1 VRVLAIR
8 GYNLASLPELEVVLD
23 QGPLAETGL
32 FAISGPTG
40 AGKTTLLDAMCLAL
54 YDQTPRLLGQRELP
68 VGGAQAHAA
77 DPRSVLRRGTGE
89 GRAEVDFEGQNGRF
103 RAIWAVRRAKKKAEG
118 KLQPQEMALYRLP
131 DLKDLSGGTKTET
144 LRRIEA
150 EVGLSFDEFR
160 RAVLLAQGDFAAFLE
175 ARPDQRAELLEKM
188 TGTALYGE
196 LSRAAF
202 QRAKDEANALE
213 QLLEAQ
219 AAIAPLSAEQRRA
232 KEADRSAAEESQQ
245 TAKTSAETLRAQ
257 VAQNEAQARLSI
269 ERREAEQALAE
280 AEVALSAQTERY
292 AWLKEARRFERLRP
306 KHEAQIEARN
316 RAQNAGAALALAE
329 SQLLLA
335 QEEREQTQNVAA
347 ARARAVAALRAEA
360 ERIAPE
366 LAEARTLDVEL
377 REAELRLREVE
388 EELAEQHHTQ
398 AERTARATRRRE
410 QKNALTQRLA
420 ETQAWLGEHEA
431 SRALAAQWSRWST
444 ELERLVEARAEASAI
459 GVELRQSTAQAEA
472 AQAEEQAI
480 RAELAASQ
488 AAVKEAQGRT
498 AESVAQLEASQRHLS
513 PLDVQTSLERLAKER
528 SSLQA
533 LGTALKEA
541 ARLERQLLDDERQE
555 RSASAEQKQTRGL
568 LEVAK
573 QKKRQTEEKLK
584 EVAQA
589 LEALEATEAL
599 SARRDE
605 LLALGQPCPLCGAT
619 EHPAA
624 AHPTEKNPRLSVLRG
639 QRTRLEG
646 VLAQAT
652 EEQQALE
659 VTLAQAQDQ
668 AKAAGQRRV
677 HNGQALLDRQQIWQ
691 RGHEQLALLWSE
703 LRVPTPKDLV
713 RLRVLLPERP
723 DPKTGPGGV
732 AAADQLLLEIQNE
745 LRAYAAA
752 DEVARA
758 TVEIRRREEDR
769 AEEVQRRVLERLEKH
784 RDRQQE
790 AHQGAAQ
797 LRIQSEV
804 VQVRA
809 KDAETAL
816 VAAFER
822 WPNWQEA
829 LSRDPVAFRK
839 SASLAV
845 EDWEAK
851 AALERGLIEDLRSC
865 LEADAVGEAELLG
878 GAQQLERTQELVSKR
893 RERRATLAQARS
905 QRLGGQAVEPYEAQQ
920 RLAIGAA
927 EAEAQAARTQAERT
941 ALKAA
946 AAEERLLAGQESK
959 ATAEREKDAVER
971 EYQTTLRELG
981 LEEGPELR
989 DYLATSN
996 EQIQAAEAALQVLHE
1011 ARARAEATALD
1022 RRARLLALP
1031 QADPRPLPELRTSLF
1046 EAEQAHAKSLVT
1058 LGRLTAE
1065 LHQDDQLLSQRSAL
1079 EPKLRDQAAA
1089 TEAWLEISSV
1099 IGSADGKKLRTFA
1112 QSLSLEALINA
1123 ANRHLHQLRPRYRL
1137 ERIPTVDM
1145 ELLVVDRDLGDEA
1158 RAISS
1163 LSGGETFLVSLSLAL
1178 GLASLSAKDVRLGS
1192 LFIDEGFGSLDKE
1205 ALELAISAL
1214 DQLQAEGR
1222 TVGLISHIPD
1232 LAERIGYVVEVRP
1245 IGPGTSKVEV
1255 RRS

>member
-1 VRVLAIR
+1 MRVLAIR
-8 GYNLASLPELEVVLD
+8 GHNLASLPELELLLD

-40 AGKTTLLDAMCLAL
+40 AGKTTLLDALCLAL
-54 YDQTPRLLGQRELP
+54 YDQTPRLLGQRDLP

-77 DPRSVLRRGTGE
+77 DPRSVLRRGAGE

-103 RAIWAVRRAKKKAEG
+103 RAIWAVRRAKKKADG

-202 QRAKDEANALE
+202 QRAKDEAQALE

-219 AAIAPLSAEQRRA
+219 AAIAPLSTELRHH
-232 KEADRSAAEESQQ
+232 KEAERTAAEAAQQ
-245 TAKTSAETLRAQ
+245 HAKASAEVLRAQ
-257 VAQNEAQARLSI
+257 VGQSEAHARLSI
-269 ERREAEQALAE
+269 ELREAEQALEEAE
-280 AEVALSAQTERY
+280 AALRAQLEGHP
-292 AWLKEARRFERLRP
+292 WLKDARLFERLRP
-306 KHEAQIEARN
+306 KHEAQKEARA

-329 SQLLLA
+329 AQLLLV

-347 ARARAVAALRAEA
+347 ARARALAALRAEA
-360 ERIAPE
+360 ERLDPE
-366 LAEARTLDVEL
+366 LAQARTLDVEL
-377 REAELRLREVE
+377 REAELRQTEIEQELREQQASQA
-388 EELAEQHHTQ
+388 ELA
-398 AERTARATRRRE
+398 ARAAGRKE
-410 QKNALTQRLA
+410 QKTTLSQRLR
-420 ETQAWLGEHEA
+420 ETQAWLSEHEA

-444 ELERLVEARAEASAI
+444 ELERLVEARAEASATSA
-459 GVELRQSTAQAEA
+459 ELRQCLAQAEA
-472 AQAEEQAI
+472 AQAEEQALK
-480 RAELAASQ
+480 AELAAAH
-488 AAVKEAQGRT
+488 AAVQEAKART
-498 AESVAQLEASQRHLS
+498 AEGVAQLEASQRQLS

-533 LGTALKEA
+533 LATALKEV

-555 RSASAEQKQTRGL
+555 RSASAEQKQTRAL
-568 LEVAK
+568 LELAK

-589 LEALEATEAL
+589 LESLEATEAL
-599 SARRDE
+599 STRRDE
-605 LLALGQPCPLCGAT
+605 LLVLGQPCPLCGAT

-646 VLAQAT
+646 VLAQGT
-652 EEQQALE
+652 EELQALE
-659 VTLAQAQDQ
+659 LTLAQAQDA
-668 AKAAGQRRV
+668 AKAAAQRRV
-677 HNGQALLDRQQIWQ
+677 LNGQALLDRQQIWQ

-732 AAADQLLLEIQNE
+732 AGADQLLLEIQNE

-752 DEVARA
+752 DELARS
-758 TVEIRRREEDR
+758 TVEVRRREEDR
-769 AEEVQRRVLERLEKH
+769 AEEAERRVLERLEKH

-790 AHQGAAQ
+790 ANQGAAQ
-797 LRIQSEV
+797 LRIRGEV

-809 KDAETAL
+809 KDAEAAL
-816 VAAFER
+816 LAAFER
-822 WPNWQEA
+822 WPSWQEA
-829 LSRDPVAFRK
+829 LLQDPITFRK

-865 LEADAVGEAELLG
+865 LEADAVAEAELQS
-878 GAQQLERTQELVSKR
+878 GAQQLERTLAVATQ
-893 RERRATLAQARS
+893 RRARSASLAEARA
-905 QRLGGQAVEPYEAQQ
+905 QRLGGQAVERYEAQQ
-920 RLAIGAA
+920 RQAIGAA
-927 EAEAQAARTQAERT
+927 EAEAQAARALAERT

-946 AAEERLLAGQESK
+946 AAEERLLAAQEAL
-959 ATAEREKDAVER
+959 ATAERERTTAEL
-971 EYQTTLRELG
+971 EYQTTLTELG
-981 LEEGPELR
+981 LEEGPPLR
-989 DYLATSN
+989 DYLATSD
-996 EQIQAAEAALQVLHE
+996 EEIQAAEAAHLRLQD
-1011 ARARAEATALD
+1011 ARARAEATTLD
-1022 RRARLLALP
+1022 RRARLSALP
-1031 QADPRPLPELRTSLF
+1031 AEDPRPLPVLRGALS
-1046 EAEQAHAKSLVT
+1046 EAEQAHARSLVT

-1065 LHQDDQLLSQRSAL
+1065 LHQDDQLLSQRAAL
-1079 EPKLRDQAAA
+1079 EPKLRAQAAA
-1089 TEAWLEISSV
+1089 TEAWLEISLV

-1112 QSLSLEALINA
+1112 QSLSLEALVNA
-1123 ANRHLHQLRPRYRL
+1123 ANRHLLQLRPRYRL

-1145 ELLVVDRDLGDEA
+1145 ELLVVDRDLGDEP

-1255 RRS
+1255 RRG